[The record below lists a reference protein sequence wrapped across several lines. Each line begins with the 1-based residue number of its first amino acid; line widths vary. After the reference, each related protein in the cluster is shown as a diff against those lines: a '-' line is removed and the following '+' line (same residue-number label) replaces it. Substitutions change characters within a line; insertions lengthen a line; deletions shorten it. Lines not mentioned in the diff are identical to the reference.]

1 MKKLFVGPSKKL
13 THGSENYRPHF
24 HQFKILWDH
33 ITLSKIGSDH
43 AWTCLNRFDQVMKK
57 CYITS
62 LAKLSGQISLY
73 MPYFASQDTFQHI
86 LIILTVTLHP
96 VWYTVALKSMI
107 KQRKSDIYLM
117 LGSSKPLYSYS
128 TILRILLLPFRLG
141 IQPIKNDSR
150 NTATSF
156 MFHFGVL
163 LSMLIQ
169 FRITSSDNLQTMA
182 RWPSNKRKY
191 PCV

>member
-1 MKKLFVGPSKKL
+1 MKKLFVGPSKKW
-13 THGSENYRPHF
+13 THGSVNYRPHF

-86 LIILTVTLHP
+86 LIILIVTLHP
-96 VWYTVALKSMI
+96 VLYTVALKSMI

-141 IQPIKNDSR
+141 IQPIKKRFKKYHD
-150 NTATSF
+150 
-156 MFHFGVL
+156 
-163 LSMLIQ
+163 LIYVPFWGSIDRQ
-169 FRITSSDNLQTMA
+169 TLVKFRITSTDNFQ
-182 RWPSNKRKY
+182 NKY
-191 PCV
+191 TYV